1 MRFVVVAGVLCPL
14 IVGLGYTYSQETSV
28 PTFLTAAV
36 ERGSISTLVKASG
49 SVEAVVSVDVSSQ
62 LSGRIAEVFVNFND
76 AIKAG
81 QPIAQID
88 QEIFAARVNEA
99 KAALRVARATAQLQK
114 AALQRAT
121 VAVTNARTAKKLAE
135 AQSAANK
142 ARQDEVER
150 DFRRKLELA
159 RTGSGTERDLSQMRA
174 LRDAGA
180 ADLRASLEQIQMK
193 AEAIAIAE
201 AEKRMAEANLE
212 NAQAVVEQRQAALD
226 QARLD
231 LDRTVLRAPIDGII
245 IKRDVN
251 PGQTVAVSLEAKTL
265 FKVANDLREMEV
277 HGKIDEADVG
287 QLKPG
292 QATQFT
298 VDAYPDRTFSGQV
311 LQIRKAPEVVQN
323 VVTYTTIVSAPNPD
337 LLLLPGMT
345 AQLRIVVSDSGG
357 ILKIPSQALRF
368 RPSGAGAAS
377 GPQSANQAIS
387 STASATVWLVGDDGR
402 PNPVAVRLGAS
413 DETGAALLEGSLTE
427 GQQVIIGVASAFA
440 LDFEMDFRMP
450 PLLRTVGISKHY
462 PSGETIIR
470 AVSNVSLLIERGEF
484 VAIRGRSGS
493 GKSTL
498 MNLLGLLER
507 PDSGEY
513 ALKGREVAKLS
524 EDTRAAIRSQ
534 ELGFIFQL
542 PALLPRATALEN
554 VELPLVYAGVARS
567 ERRRTAKDA
576 LDRVG
581 LADRSHHWPNQL
593 SGGEQQRVVIARA
606 MVNDPAL
613 ILADEPTGS
622 LDSSTSDEILSL
634 FEGLH
639 RDGHTIIMVTHATD
653 VADRARRQ
661 ITLHDGRIVED
672 AVTSGNSSLP
682 NAVTLDSSQ

>member
-1 MRFVVVAGVLCPL
+1 MRFVVVAGVLCAL

-76 AIKAG
+76 TIKAG

-99 KAALRVARATAQLQK
+99 KAALRVARATAQVEK
-114 AALQRAT
+114 AALERAT
-121 VAVTNARTAKKLAE
+121 VAVTNAQTGKKLAE

-150 DFRRKLELA
+150 DLLRKLELA
-159 RTGSGTERDLSQMRA
+159 RTGSGTERDLSQVRA

-193 AEAIAIAE
+193 EEAIAIAK
-201 AEKRMAEANLE
+201 AEKYMAEANLE

-226 QARLD
+226 QAGLD

-265 FKVANDLREMEV
+265 FKIANDLREMEV

-337 LLLLPGMT
+337 FLLLPGMT
-345 AQLRIVVSDSGG
+345 AQLRIVVSDTGE
-357 ILKIPSQALRF
+357 ILKVPSQALRF
-368 RPSGAGAAS
+368 RPNGASAAS
-377 GPQSANQAIS
+377 GHQSANQAAS
-387 STASATVWLVGDDGR
+387 SKASATVWLVGDDGR

-413 DETGAALLEGSLTE
+413 DDNSAALLEGALTK
-427 GQQVIIGVASAFA
+427 GQQVIIGIANSQ
-440 LDFEMDFRMP
+440 
-450 PLLRTVGISKHY
+450 KQ
-462 PSGETIIR
+462 
-470 AVSNVSLLIERGEF
+470 RGYF
-484 VAIRGRSGS
+484 GVR
-493 GKSTL
+493 
-498 MNLLGLLER
+498 
-507 PDSGEY
+507 
-513 ALKGREVAKLS
+513 
-524 EDTRAAIRSQ
+524 
-534 ELGFIFQL
+534 LGF
-542 PALLPRATALEN
+542 
-554 VELPLVYAGVARS
+554 
-567 ERRRTAKDA
+567 
-576 LDRVG
+576 
-581 LADRSHHWPNQL
+581 
-593 SGGEQQRVVIARA
+593 
-606 MVNDPAL
+606 
-613 ILADEPTGS
+613 
-622 LDSSTSDEILSL
+622 
-634 FEGLH
+634 
-639 RDGHTIIMVTHATD
+639 
-653 VADRARRQ
+653 
-661 ITLHDGRIVED
+661 
-672 AVTSGNSSLP
+672 
-682 NAVTLDSSQ
+682 